1 VTTPRFS
8 ASVAGRY
15 MACPA
20 SANLD
25 KAIPNWTPPDVDP
38 MAGAKGRGTTLHE
51 LLEKVTDLPLPDLRD
66 YVKILNYI
74 MELRLRRRFQ
84 VWNEH
89 TVPAEWL
96 ASKPWTTAD
105 TVLFT
110 KDELHIVDYKFGRI
124 PVTVID
130 NEQLLFY
137 AASYA
142 HLAPKAHEVHLHL
155 LQPAA
160 DQMVEWTV
168 TTSEIAA
175 FMNRAKISEQLVMA
189 GDTTFGPSDHC
200 TFCPANPHS
209 RGDKGKPLCPAMMN
223 LLYPSVIDE
232 QEMLAD

>member
-1 VTTPRFS
+1 
-8 ASVAGRY
+8 

-25 KAIPNWTPPDVDP
+25 KAIPNWTPPVVDP
-38 MAGAKGRGTTLHE
+38 MAGAKGRGTTLHK
-51 LLEKVTDLPLPDLRD
+51 LLEEAGNLSTPDFRD
-66 YVKILNYI
+66 YAKIVTYVAT
-74 MELRLRRRFQ
+74 LREKRRFQ
-84 VWNEH
+84 VWTEH
-89 TVPAEWL
+89 SVQAEWL
-96 ASKPWTTAD
+96 PSKPWTTAD
-105 TVLFT
+105 LVLQT
-110 KDELHIVDYKFGRI
+110 KDELHVVDYKFGRI
-124 PVTVID
+124 PVTLID
-130 NEQLLFY
+130 NEQMLFY

-160 DQMVEWTV
+160 NQMVEWTV
-168 TTSEIAA
+168 TAREIAA
-175 FMNRAKISEQLVMA
+175 FMNRARVSESLVMA

-232 QEMLAD
+232 HEMLAD